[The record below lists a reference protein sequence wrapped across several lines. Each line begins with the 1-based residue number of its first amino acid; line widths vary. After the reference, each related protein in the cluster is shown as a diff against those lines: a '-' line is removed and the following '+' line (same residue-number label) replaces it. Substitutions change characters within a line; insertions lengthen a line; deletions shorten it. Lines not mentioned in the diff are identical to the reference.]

1 MADFTLHCFSESG
14 NSYKVALML
23 QLCGADWQ
31 PQRVAFFSGET
42 RGSAYRD
49 LNEMGEAPVLI
60 DHTRRPD
67 LVLSQS
73 GAILYHL
80 GEHFGKYMPESEEEK
95 REALRWILWDNH
107 KLTSYSATYRFL
119 RIFAGKGDTPEA
131 EFFHARAR
139 SAWRV
144 LDAHLAD
151 RDWIAADRPT
161 IADFSLCGYLFWPA
175 QIGLSFDTHTNIPRW
190 LDRLRALRGFKLPE
204 DLMPSGQDET
214 TATA

>member
-1 MADFTLHCFSESG
+1 MADFTLHCFAESG
-14 NSYKVALML
+14 NAYKAALML
-23 QLCGADWQ
+23 ELCGADWE
-31 PQRVAFFSGET
+31 PHRVAFFTGET
-42 RGSAYRD
+42 RGPEFRD
-49 LNEMGEAPVLI
+49 LNEMGEVPVLI

-80 GEHFGKYMPESEEEK
+80 GEHYGKFMPESEEEK

-119 RIFAGKGDTPEA
+119 RLFAGKGDTAEA
-131 EFFHARAR
+131 QFFFARAQ
-139 SAWRV
+139 SAWKV
-144 LDAHLAD
+144 LNGHLQD
-151 RDWIAADRPT
+151 RDWVAADRPT

-175 QIGLSFDTHTNIPRW
+175 QIGMITDEYPNIPRW
-190 LDRLRALRGFKLPE
+190 LDRIRGLHGFKLPE
-204 DLMPSGQDET
+204 DLMPSGQEQD

>member
-1 MADFTLHCFSESG
+1 MPDFTLHCFSESG

-23 QLCGADWQ
+23 ALCGADWE
-31 PQRVAFFSGET
+31 PQRVAFFTGET
-42 RGSAYRD
+42 RGDAYREM
-49 LNEMGEAPVLI
+49 NEMGEAPVLI

-80 GEHFGKYMPESEEEK
+80 GEHFGKFLPESETE
-95 REALRWILWDNH
+95 RHEALRWILWDNH

-119 RIFAGKGDTPEA
+119 RMFAGKGDTPEA
-131 EFFHARAR
+131 LFLKARAE

-144 LDAHLAD
+144 LDNHMKG
-151 RDWIAADRPT
+151 RDWVAADRPT
-161 IADFSLCGYLFWPA
+161 IADLSLAGYLFWPA
-175 QIGLSFDTHTNIPRW
+175 QIGMITEQYPNITAW
-190 LDRLRALRGFKLPE
+190 LNRLRALRGFRLPE
-204 DLMPSGQDET
+204 DLMPSGQEQD

>member
-14 NSYKVALML
+14 NAYKTALML
-23 QLCGADWQ
+23 QLCGADWE
-31 PQRVAFFSGET
+31 PHRVAFFTGET
-42 RGSAYRD
+42 RRPEFRD
-49 LNEMGEAPVLI
+49 MNEMGEVPVLI

-73 GAILYHL
+73 GVILYHL
-80 GEHFGKYMPESEEEK
+80 GEHFGKFMPDSEDEK
-95 REALRWILWDNH
+95 HEVLRWILWDNH

-119 RIFAGKGDTPEA
+119 RIFAGKGETPEA
-131 EFFHARAR
+131 HFMKARAE

-144 LDAHLAD
+144 LDGHLAD
-151 RDWIAADRPT
+151 RDFVAADRPT

-175 QIGLSFDTHTNIPRW
+175 QIGMIADEYPNIPLW
-190 LDRLRALRGFKLPE
+190 LNRLRELPGFRLPE
-204 DLMPSGQDET
+204 DLMPSGQDPE

>member
-1 MADFTLHCFSESG
+1 MPDFTLHCFSESG
-14 NSYKVALML
+14 NAYKVALML
-23 QLCGADWQ
+23 ELCGADWE
-31 PQRVAFFSGET
+31 PHRVAFFSGET
-42 RGSAYRD
+42 RRDDYRE
-49 LNEMGEAPVLI
+49 LNEMREVPVLV

-80 GEHFGKYMPESEEEK
+80 GEHFGKFMPESEAERHEV
-95 REALRWILWDNH
+95 LRWILWDNH

-144 LDAHLAD
+144 LDSHMKG

-161 IADFSLCGYLFWPA
+161 IADFSLCAYLFWPA
-175 QIGLSFDTHTNIPRW
+175 QIGMISEQYPNITAW
-190 LDRLRALRGFKLPE
+190 LNRLRAMRGFRLAE

-214 TATA
+214 TETA

>member
-1 MADFTLHCFSESG
+1 MRS
-14 NSYKVALML
+14 
-23 QLCGADWQ
+23 
-31 PQRVAFFSGET
+31 
-42 RGSAYRD
+42 
-49 LNEMGEAPVLI
+49 
-60 DHTRRPD
+60 
-67 LVLSQS
+67 
-73 GAILYHL
+73 
-80 GEHFGKYMPESEEEK
+80 
-95 REALRWILWDNH
+95 
-107 KLTSYSATYRFL
+107 
-119 RIFAGKGDTPEA
+119 
-131 EFFHARAR
+131 R